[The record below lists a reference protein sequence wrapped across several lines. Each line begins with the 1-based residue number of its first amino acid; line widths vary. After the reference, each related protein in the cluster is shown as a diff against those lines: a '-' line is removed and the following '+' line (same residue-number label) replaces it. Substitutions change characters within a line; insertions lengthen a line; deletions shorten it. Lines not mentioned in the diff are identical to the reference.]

1 MDSLDVH
8 ELYCTQS
15 GEMLLDDVIVHP
27 LGIVGCTC
35 IIYEFPGTCIIN
47 EKDIGVT
54 NEVTRFHLRLHLGN
68 LTFQITTAFGAAK
81 RNPVLMTALGISTVP
96 DFCLV
101 VSV

>member
-1 MDSLDVH
+1 
-8 ELYCTQS
+8 
-15 GEMLLDDVIVHP
+15 MLLDDVIVHP

-35 IIYEFPGTCIIN
+35 LIYEFPGTRVVN

-54 NEVTRFHLRLHLGN
+54 NEVACFYLCFHLSN
-68 LTFQITTAFGAAK
+68 LAFQITAAFGTAK
-81 RNPVLMTALGISTVP
+81 RNPVLMTALGICAVP

>member
-1 MDSLDVH
+1 
-8 ELYCTQS
+8 
-15 GEMLLDDVIVHP
+15 MLLDDVIVHP
-27 LGIVGCTC
+27 LGIVGGTC
-35 IIYEFPGTCIIN
+35 LIHEPPGTCIVN

-54 NEVTRFHLRLHLGN
+54 NEVTRFHLCFHLSN
-68 LTFQITTAFGAAK
+68 LTFQVTTAFGTAK